1 MAVGKSII
9 RVDACEKVTGGA
21 KYTAD
26 LEPKGALVAKVVR
39 STIANG
45 VVKGF
50 DLEAA
55 LAVPGVV
62 KIVTCFDVPDYQFP
76 TAGHPWSVETAH
88 QDIADRKLLN
98 TRVRV
103 YGDDIAAVVAE
114 DEISAARAARLVIV
128 EYEEYPPL
136 LTPEEALAEGAP
148 RLHDEKPGN
157 LIAHSGFKLGEL
169 SYEEAA
175 EEEGLIVIDKEYG
188 TQSVQHCHIET
199 PVSFAYMEKG
209 RIVVTTSTQIPHI
222 VRRVISQALGVPMGM
237 IRVIKPYI
245 GGGFGN
251 KQDVL
256 YEPLNAYLCTLV
268 GGRCVKMEISREETL
283 ACTRVR
289 HAMNL
294 HVKAA
299 ARKDGTLVARKLTAY
314 SNQADTPATRTP
326 L

>member
-1 MAVGKSII
+1 MAVRKSII

-21 KYTAD
+21 QYTAD

-114 DEISAARAARLVIV
+114 DEIAAARAARLVMV
-128 EYEEYPPL
+128 EYEEV
-136 LTPEEALAEGAP
+136 
-148 RLHDEKPGN
+148 R
-157 LIAHSGFKLGEL
+157 S
-169 SYEEAA
+169 
-175 EEEGLIVIDKEYG
+175 IVW
-188 TQSVQHCHIET
+188 QH
-199 PVSFAYMEKG
+199 
-209 RIVVTTSTQIPHI
+209 
-222 VRRVISQALGVPMGM
+222 
-237 IRVIKPYI
+237 
-245 GGGFGN
+245 
-251 KQDVL
+251 
-256 YEPLNAYLCTLV
+256 
-268 GGRCVKMEISREETL
+268 
-283 ACTRVR
+283 
-289 HAMNL
+289 
-294 HVKAA
+294 
-299 ARKDGTLVARKLTAY
+299 
-314 SNQADTPATRTP
+314 
-326 L
+326 